1 MDEAVKARLTRRS
14 IWTRA
19 VFMLIFLVA
28 YSVAEVVLGIVV
40 IIQFLMVLFTGTAN
54 ANLLRL
60 GNNLSTYIAEVLR
73 FMSFNT
79 ETQGFPFGDW
89 PDEAVAEDNV
99 WLQDPDDV
107 EVAATPPAAEHPAA
121 ESSASGEE
129 PDAGSVAGTEYEPD
143 SPASEPSEDPPA
155 KL

>member
-1 MDEAVKARLTRRS
+1 MDDAVKARLTRRS
-14 IWTRA
+14 IWMRA

-40 IIQFLMVLFTGTAN
+40 IIQFLIVLFTGTAN

-79 ETQGFPFGDW
+79 
-89 PDEAVAEDNV
+89 
-99 WLQDPDDV
+99 
-107 EVAATPPAAEHPAA
+107 
-121 ESSASGEE
+121 
-129 PDAGSVAGTEYEPD
+129 
-143 SPASEPSEDPPA
+143 
-155 KL
+155 